1 MGMVWAYNSTFYHC
15 SYFERMKNMINEDFL
30 RREMNDI
37 KASNGYT
44 IGTLLL
50 VLLPIGLSIVMQLM
64 IIKMIL
70 A

>member
-1 MGMVWAYNSTFYHC
+1 
-15 SYFERMKNMINEDFL
+15 MINEDCL
-30 RREMNDI
+30 RREMKDI

-44 IGTLLL
+44 IGMLLL

-64 IIKMIL
+64 ILKLIL

>member
-1 MGMVWAYNSTFYHC
+1 
-15 SYFERMKNMINEDFL
+15 MKNMINEDFL

-44 IGTLLL
+44 TGMLLL
-50 VLLPIGLSIVMQLM
+50 VLLPIGLSIVMQLI

>member
-1 MGMVWAYNSTFYHC
+1 
-15 SYFERMKNMINEDFL
+15 MKNMINEDFL

-37 KASNGYT
+37 KASNRYT

-64 IIKMIL
+64 ILKLIL

>member
-1 MGMVWAYNSTFYHC
+1 MGMVWAYNVAFYHC
-15 SYFERMKNMINEDFL
+15 RYCERMKNMINEDFL

-44 IGTLLL
+44 IGMLLL

-64 IIKMIL
+64 ILKLIL

>member
-1 MGMVWAYNSTFYHC
+1 
-15 SYFERMKNMINEDFL
+15 MKNMINEDLL

-44 IGTLLL
+44 IGMLLL

-64 IIKMIL
+64 IIKLIL

>member
-1 MGMVWAYNSTFYHC
+1 
-15 SYFERMKNMINEDFL
+15 MKNMINEDFL

-50 VLLPIGLSIVMQLM
+50 VLLPIWLSIVMQLM

>member
-1 MGMVWAYNSTFYHC
+1 
-15 SYFERMKNMINEDFL
+15 MINEDFL

-44 IGTLLL
+44 IGMLL

-70 A
+70 T

>member
-1 MGMVWAYNSTFYHC
+1 
-15 SYFERMKNMINEDFL
+15 MKNMINEDFL
-30 RREMNDI
+30 CREMNYI

-44 IGTLLL
+44 IGVLLL

-64 IIKMIL
+64 ILKLIL